1 MCRCTLDYMLSKSNK
16 NLIEIARLGLIGE
29 RQELFDLLQK
39 IAVSEINNNRH
50 EVYNSLMK
58 LLAEIEGS
66 PIGTRHVQSA
76 SAMKQSYHVDVK
88 KIWLP
93 SSLKKRLDRILE
105 YYRRIEKLQD
115 DQKLNR
121 ILLYGPPGTG
131 KTTLGFYIAEQ
142 LKLPTRYVK
151 VTDVMSSRL
160 GETMKNIADIFH
172 TPGREVI
179 FIDEFDA
186 FAKTRADNND
196 VGELKR
202 IVNSI
207 IQTLDFSASNKIV
220 IVATNLIDTIDS
232 AILRRFPFKIE
243 VGALSDS
250 DKKDFLGYLIEHDK
264 SIETKLSKKEW
275 DFIFSVFNLLNL
287 DTVDEIK
294 GVIEKAKMEMI
305 LGDRKEITYKDF
317 LEILLFDGYLSSL
330 KNIKSKNEKLLTKLL
345 KEVESMGYPK
355 VVIASVLGIHR
366 NTYPKYS
373 PRKK

>member
-1 MCRCTLDYMLSKSNK
+1 MLSKSNK